1 MEQSNLYK
9 NFTKEEI
16 SGKKTQYIMYK
27 KMCGSLK
34 KCERVSE
41 KVIVTKTLQK
51 HEKSC
56 ILGHSDRDKRSMIK
70 RNDVGEM
77 LRKRRIILMKKA
89 VVPALLLGLILS
101 ISGCGFDPAIDA
113 TVTIAKVTPT
123 PEPEKEPE
131 TKPEA
136 AATPTPEPTPTPE
149 VVTEQTPSGIKVEV
163 KTGTYTTT
171 APVNLRADASADAQQ
186 VNGAAEGTQ
195 LNSTG
200 VCENGWIRVEYDG
213 QVCYV
218 SGDYVTLVQ

>member
-1 MEQSNLYK
+1 
-9 NFTKEEI
+9 
-16 SGKKTQYIMYK
+16 
-27 KMCGSLK
+27 
-34 KCERVSE
+34 
-41 KVIVTKTLQK
+41 
-51 HEKSC
+51 
-56 ILGHSDRDKRSMIK
+56 
-70 RNDVGEM
+70 
-77 LRKRRIILMKKA
+77 MKKA